1 MNVNLN
7 ALKQYKNVGLSAAV
21 QTASPQQLITMLFD
35 GALTALAQAKGSIE
49 RSDIQSRSTQ
59 LNKANDI
66 ILGLK
71 DFLDLEKG
79 GEIAAN
85 LDALYDYMVRTTSQ
99 ANRDNDAD
107 KVQEVM
113 NLLLEVKS
121 GWTQMDV
128 PASSD

>member
-1 MNVNLN
+1 MSVNLN
-7 ALKQYKNVGLSAAV
+7 ALKQYKNVGLAAAV
-21 QTASPQQLITMLFD
+21 QTASPRELIRMLLD
-35 GALTALAQAKGSIE
+35 GALTALATAKGSIE
-49 RSDIQSRSTQ
+49 RNDIQDRTQQ

-71 DFLDLEKG
+71 DFLDLEQG

-85 LDALYDYMVRTTSQ
+85 LDALYDYMVRSVMQ
-99 ANRDNDAD
+99 ANRNNDAD

-113 NLLLEVKS
+113 SLLLEIKA

-128 PASSD
+128 PA

>member
-7 ALKQYKNVGLSAAV
+7 ALKQYKSVGLASAV
-21 QTASPQQLITMLFD
+21 QSASPQQLITMLFD
-35 GALTALAQAKGSIE
+35 GALTALAKAKGSIE
-49 RSDIQSRSTQ
+49 RQDIQGRAEQ

-66 ILGLK
+66 ILGLR

-79 GEIAAN
+79 GEVAAN
-85 LDALYDYMVRTTSQ
+85 LDALYDYMVRTVSK
-99 ANRDNDAD
+99 ANRDNDAE

-113 NLLLEVKS
+113 NLLLEIKS

-128 PASSD
+128 PA

>member
-7 ALKQYKNVGLSAAV
+7 ALKQYKSVGLSTAV

-35 GALTALAQAKGSIE
+35 GALTALAKAKGSIE
-49 RSDIQSRSTQ
+49 RKDIQGRADQ
-59 LNKANDI
+59 LNKASDI

-79 GEIAAN
+79 GDIAEN
-85 LDALYDYMVRTTSQ
+85 LDALYDYIVRTISK
-99 ANRDNDAD
+99 ANRENDAET
-107 KVQEVM
+107 VQEVM
-113 NLLLEVKS
+113 NLLLEIKS

-128 PASSD
+128 PA